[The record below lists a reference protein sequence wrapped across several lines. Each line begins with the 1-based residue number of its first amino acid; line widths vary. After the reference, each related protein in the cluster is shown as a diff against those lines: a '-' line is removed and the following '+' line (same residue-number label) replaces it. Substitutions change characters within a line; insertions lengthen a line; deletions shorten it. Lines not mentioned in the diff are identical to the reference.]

1 MVCTGGM
8 LSSTICDC
16 VCLPRIPTFTANRLQ
31 LVQQLLMPLNVFC
44 VYILCLLAA
53 APAFYV
59 LCLLAAPRACC
70 AIGNCSTSAR

>member
-1 MVCTGGM
+1 M

-31 LVQQLLMPLNVFC
+31 LVQQLLMPLNVFG

-53 APAFYV
+53 APALIYV
-59 LCLLAAPRACC
+59 LCLRAAPRACC
-70 AIGNCSTSAR
+70 AIGNCSPSAR